1 MNRSRKAHDIK
12 QSTVTMDGIVPM
24 ASHNSRILKALL
36 ADAETVA
43 TCIDAAYAG
52 YSNRITDLPSVSDGC
67 ADEIKQ
73 DRVWLAIQD
82 NEIAG
87 ALFLVPQDGFM
98 KLANLA
104 VHPKY
109 GGKGLGTEL
118 IAFAELEAVRQG
130 YTEMRLNTHT
140 LRPENVAL
148 YKKLGWVEFSR
159 KGNTVSLKKQLQA
172 V

>member
-1 MNRSRKAHDIK
+1 MEA
-12 QSTVTMDGIVPM
+12 
-24 ASHNSRILKALL
+24 HNSRIRKATL
-36 ADAETVA
+36 ADAEAVA
-43 TCIDAAYAG
+43 TCIDAAYAR
-52 YSNRITDLPSVSDGC
+52 YSDRITDLPPVSDGC

-73 DRVWLAIQD
+73 DRVWVAIQD

-104 VHPKY
+104 VHPEH

-118 IAFAELEAVRQG
+118 IAFAEQEAIRRG

-140 LRPENVAL
+140 LMPENVTL

-159 KGNTVSLKKQLQA
+159 NGNTVSLKKRLPA
-172 V
+172 G

>member
-1 MNRSRKAHDIK
+1 MNRSRKAHDK
-12 QSTVTMDGIVPM
+12 RQSIVTMDGIVPM
-24 ASHNSRILKALL
+24 ASHNARIRKALL

-43 TCIDAAYAG
+43 ACIDAAYAG

-67 ADEIKQ
+67 AEEIMQ

-82 NEIAG
+82 DEIAG

-98 KLANLA
+98 KLANLV
-104 VHPKY
+104 VHPKH

-118 IAFAELEAVRQG
+118 IAFAELEAIRQG
-130 YTEMRLNTHT
+130 YIEMRLNTHT
-140 LRPENVAL
+140 LMPENVAL
-148 YKKLGWVEFSR
+148 YKKLDWVELSR
-159 KGNTVSLKKQLQA
+159 NGNTVSMKKELQA